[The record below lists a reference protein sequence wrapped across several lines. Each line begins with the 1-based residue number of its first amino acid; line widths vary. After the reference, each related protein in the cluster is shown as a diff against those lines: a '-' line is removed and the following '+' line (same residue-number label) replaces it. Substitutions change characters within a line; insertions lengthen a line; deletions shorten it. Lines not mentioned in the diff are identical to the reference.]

1 MSGVG
6 ASLAAVAAAIAL
18 TLGGLGGPGRV
29 GSVRAAPAKTEATAS
44 RKNTRYD
51 GRQELG
57 GAEKAASLAL
67 TGGAFAVMAA
77 FAYRKGRIEDA
88 LEMVRIKEEVERLEK
103 LKAEFEVDEDEDGD
117 GEFTGVDDDEF
128 MKQLNKRILSG
139 EGGEGGEGEGGEDG
153 DEGEGESESSG
164 SVADGDGDGGDGDGG
179 GSDSEG
185 GDIEALKRMWQAES
199 QDGSGKGSEGK

>member
-1 MSGVG
+1 MSGAG

-18 TLGGLGGPGRV
+18 TLGGVGGRGRV
-29 GSVRAAPAKTEATAS
+29 GSVCAAPAKTEAPAS

-77 FAYRKGRIEDA
+77 FAYRKGRVEDA

-139 EGGEGGEGEGGEDG
+139 EGGEGENGEDG
-153 DEGEGESESSG
+153 DEGEEESESG
-164 SVADGDGDGGDGDGG
+164 GGVADGDGDGGDGDGD